1 MLNDKNNALKLWAM
15 MVGGTVFFL
24 VLVMKD
30 QPFVDSQ
37 GAAGLTMGD
46 KAQVVTQFASLAQYA
61 MAGALIV
68 ATAADN
74 EDMLTTVGVVAV
86 VVMLASL
93 VLPILYMRAVRPSR
107 HCLGLGVYSAPCNRR
122 GHCLQRP

>member
-1 MLNDKNNALKLWAM
+1 
-15 MVGGTVFFL
+15 MVGGTVVFL
-24 VLVMKD
+24 LLVMKD
-30 QPFVDSQ
+30 KPFVDSQ

-68 ATAADN
+68 ATAADDTPN
-74 EDMLTTVGVVAV
+74 KDGYVLKTVQLVAV
-86 VVMLASL
+86 VVMLVSL

-107 HCLGLGVYSAPCNRR
+107 HCLGLGVYSTPCNRR
-122 GHCLQRP
+122 RHCLQRP